1 MIKNE
6 KEYLTTRKALS
17 GYEDALSKF
26 DILQL
31 IRSGVDP
38 VIARAQ
44 RNSYERQ
51 AKDLRDQL
59 EAYEALK
66 SGNTNNICL
75 EEISDLGKSLVEAR
89 LARGLTQRE
98 LANIAGIQEQQIQR
112 YEKESYET
120 ASLKRISHIANA
132 IGIEFS
138 ARLLINRTNEP
149 ETSQLPTGLSL
160 ADFPF
165 ADMNAKGWFGT
176 RINLRKV
183 SPAERVKVLE
193 GFFGQAP
200 QEIGLALHRKTN
212 SEISPARRAALLS
225 WQARVLT
232 RARQKAALARRFEAL
247 PADVIS
253 QLPKL
258 STDKDGIRKAVEMLL
273 GYGVILIFEPH
284 LPKTKI
290 DGAAMSL
297 DKKYAVI
304 GMSIRFDRID
314 NFWFVLMHELGHIA
328 LHWPKVLYTAIID
341 ENAGE
346 GDDDTLEKEADEF
359 AENAIMPKEKWQSSL
374 IRFTKSAQTIEDF
387 ANRHNLHPALIAGRI
402 RRDRGY
408 TDFSDMLGSGEI
420 RANLQ
425 AAGLWE

>member
-1 MIKNE
+1 MIRNE
-6 KEYLTTRKALS
+6 KEYLTARKALS
-17 GYEDALSKF
+17 GYENALSKF
-26 DILQL
+26 DILE
-31 IRSGVDP
+31 IIKSGVAP
-38 VIARAQ
+38 LIARAQ
-44 RNSYERQ
+44 KNSYERQ
-51 AKDLRDQL
+51 ANDLRDQI

-66 SGNTNNICL
+66 NGDTNNISI
-75 EEISDLGKSLVEAR
+75 EDISDLGKSLVEAR

-98 LANIAGIQEQQIQR
+98 LANIAGIQEQQVQR
-112 YEKESYET
+112 YEKDSYET

-138 ARLLINRTNEP
+138 AKFVVRKAVEAEASR
-149 ETSQLPTGLSL
+149 LPTGLSL

-165 ADMNAKGWFGT
+165 ADMNAKGWFGK

-183 SPAERVKVLE
+183 SAAERTKVLE
-193 GFFGQAP
+193 GFFNQAP
-200 QEIGLALHRKTN
+200 QEIGLALHRKTSN
-212 SEISPARRAALLS
+212 ETSPARRAALLS

-232 RARQKAALARRFEAL
+232 RARQKAALARRFETL
-247 PADVIS
+247 PASVIS
-253 QLPKL
+253 EIPKL
-258 STDKDGIRKAVEMLL
+258 SRDKDGINKVVEMLL
-273 GYGVILIFEPH
+273 GYGVIIIFEPH

-314 NFWFVLMHELGHIA
+314 NFWFVLMHELGHIL

-346 GDDDTLEKEADEF
+346 DGDDTLEKEADDF

-374 IRFTKSAQTIEDF
+374 VRFTKSSKTIEDF
-387 ANRHNLHPALIAGRI
+387 ADRHSLHPALIAGRI

-408 TDFSDMLGSGEI
+408 TDFSDMLGSGEV
-420 RANLQ
+420 RASLQ